1 MKKKEWKKKIKDS
14 VNWFYRIKSKVKSWL
29 QMWNISNLI
38 SNNSNDSKQIFLEF
52 FFSFSS
58 LPITK
63 RFIRCFEMK
72 MWRLMDWFLLFLKR
86 FSNFFPIKRIFLT
99 NVCEDVFCTEMFH
112 FRKFKI
118 INLYRWL
125 TIILILIDFFPST
138 LWYLIILVDGRR
150 LLSQSSSSNSM
161 LSKIIISNRSKRSR
175 SFNDFDD
182 SEYFSKQKWIH
193 FLQDPKDL
201 QPSHTER
208 SNDYYS
214 ERSDCLCWF
223 YFSFF
228 YLFSFWLRRY
238 H

>member
-1 MKKKEWKKKIKDS
+1 
-14 VNWFYRIKSKVKSWL
+14 
-29 QMWNISNLI
+29 
-38 SNNSNDSKQIFLEF
+38 
-52 FFSFSS
+52 
-58 LPITK
+58 
-63 RFIRCFEMK
+63 
-72 MWRLMDWFLLFLKR
+72 
-86 FSNFFPIKRIFLT
+86 
-99 NVCEDVFCTEMFH
+99 MFH

-118 INLYRWL
+118 INLYCWL

-214 ERSDCLCWF
+214 ERSDYGYSHQPVKSIHIHSPQPYYQDKSSKDSLLLPLLLLGILHLAVLLPLLASN
-223 YFSFF
+223 YD
-228 YLFSFWLRRY
+228 
-238 H
+238 